1 MPNLS
6 KSGAVRSK
14 VLFCGVGVGV
24 SGAREQL
31 SSAFFPFMASDLLDA
46 AGVRGL
52 YFNNNNNNNS
62 GSPIDRRPA
71 VIVMTT
77 ANLPCRVSLLR
88 LPAAALSQDESASR

>member
-52 YFNNNNNNNS
+52 YFNNNNS